1 MNTAG
6 ATITITRRSPNDV
19 KQRHIFVSLD
29 GESIAELPFGETVT
43 RQVPPGSHVL
53 RAHNTLVWRTLHC
66 DLTPGEHAHFIVI
79 NRPGFA
85 TWVMLSLLGTGPIY
99 LTFERVTDQG

>member
-1 MNTAG
+1 M
-6 ATITITRRSPNDV
+6 
-19 KQRHIFVSLD
+19 D

-43 RQVPPGSHVL
+43 RQVPPGPHVL
-53 RAHNTLVWRTLHC
+53 RAHNTLVWKTLHC
-66 DLTPGEHAHFIVI
+66 ELTPGEHAHFIVI